1 MTINEPDKILKIL
14 HQYNYDNIRI
24 YIIKT
29 AEENFCSE
37 PNNNYYD
44 LTNNKKYIDNIL
56 INLTN
61 LTNFKD
67 IKTMQYTINR
77 EHYYS
82 QIRDIDVKRK
92 REKCYVIEE
101 KQLNKLNLNNIDFI
115 INFFDLYTQ
124 DLETFPNLHKYHN
137 VSDIERTEYI
147 FDNIKLVFENN
158 NIFIDLKK
166 KYNNDELK
174 KILNIISLT

>member
-1 MTINEPDKILKIL
+1 MDEIDKILEIL

-24 YIIKT
+24 YIIKNT
-29 AEENFCSE
+29 EENFHSE
-37 PNNNYYD
+37 PNNNYYDYD

-56 INLTN
+56 TNLIK

-67 IKTMQYTINR
+67 IKTMQYTIKR

-82 QIRDIDVKRK
+82 QIRDIDTKRK
-92 REKCYVIEE
+92 RERCYVIEE
-101 KQLNKLNLNNIDFI
+101 KQLNKLNFNNIDFI
-115 INFFDLYTQ
+115 INLFDLYTQ
-124 DLETFPNLHKYHN
+124 DLGSFPNLHKYHN

-158 NIFIDLKK
+158 NIFIDIKK
-166 KYNNDELK
+166 NYNTDELK
-174 KILNIISLT
+174 KILDIISLT